1 MASRP
6 QRGEERPAEPGG
18 LTIDTSDEHEFTPGE
33 CHQIAS
39 LANKIGRA
47 CNGKFADV
55 VGAALQTI
63 VADVTMQCAETEVD
77 LHEGVDAFCNDGKA
91 FISERLAAKR
101 AH

>member
-1 MASRP
+1 M
-6 QRGEERPAEPGG
+6 G
-18 LTIDTSDEHEFTPGE
+18 TSDEHEFTPGE

-47 CNGKFADV
+47 CNGKSADV

-77 LHEGVDAFCNDGKA
+77 LHEGVDAFCNDVKA